1 MKKLLATLVL
11 SLGVTTLAQAQS
23 SVAIYG
29 IMDMGLLGKT
39 LKGTPATA
47 TNTSTTEQFGQNG
60 QTLNRL
66 GFRGNE
72 DLGGGTSAFFVLETG
87 LTPSSSSMSGMN
99 NRQSFIGLAQ
109 KGLGRVALGT
119 QYTPIFNAVRATD
132 PGELNNVIGSVI
144 YQANGPTGG
153 QQSPD
158 ASFTL
163 RFNNALTVSTE
174 RFKGFSANAALSI
187 NNTDAAQTA
196 SATGGANNKTDF
208 GVGVDY
214 TWNKLYA
221 VVAYQNL
228 FNNVTGGTPAVSS
241 AATGTVGAT
250 GITYVPAFTATHA
263 RDEQLYAGATYDFGK
278 FKAFAGYTDRKI
290 TSNTSNATQ
299 MNRTAQQIGVRGYL
313 TKTVEGWASAGN
325 GRYSAFGAGQPY
337 SDFTAYQVGANYWM
351 SKRTNLYAIAG
362 TTQTSQTSNTSALS
376 GNMYAAGIRHTF

>member
-1 MKKLLATLVL
+1 
-11 SLGVTTLAQAQS
+11 LAQAQR

-158 ASFTL
+158 AAFTL

-187 NNTDAAQTA
+187 NHSNSAQTA
-196 SATGGANNKTDF
+196 AATGGTNNKTDF

-228 FNNVTGGTPAVSS
+228 LSNVTGATPAVSS

-250 GITYVPAFTATHA
+250 GITYVPAFT
-263 RDEQLYAGATYDFGK
+263 LYAGATYDFGK